1 MSDESDDEEDHEDKV
16 ILFASIEDESH
27 VEEVMVIDK
36 DSSVDEMLAESTD
49 TMLIDNVD
57 TSTINIPLNTT
68 N

>member
-1 MSDESDDEEDHEDKV
+1 
-16 ILFASIEDESH
+16 
-27 VEEVMVIDK
+27 MVIDE

-68 N
+68 NWYEVTLFDEMDAYSTDFCRDE